1 MPKASYTLGA
11 IAVLLIACACQYGWS
26 RDGER
31 IHIPRRSH
39 LSPVQKLNRE
49 GVEAIKKREYDKA
62 EHLFYKAYL
71 YDPADPFTL
80 NNLGYV
86 SELNGRLDDAKKFYD
101 LAAEQGSD
109 ANIDVSNAKHL
120 QGQPMKAALVEL
132 QDATMRVNRMNLDAM
147 RLLSQDRD
155 FEAIALLRQA
165 LQLDPRNAFT
175 LNNLGVANEKVS
187 DLDSALRYY
196 EQAAETGSN
205 EPAVITQDRAWRGKS
220 VSKMAE
226 ASARRLQ
233 KRMESSDPAEAKAIM
248 YTLRGVWAENQ
259 NDWNAAREDFVH
271 AYALDS
277 TSAFTLNNRGFI
289 AEREGDLETAEFF
302 YGKARRADDA
312 SARVG
317 MATRLYAHGQ
327 ALGAVAND
335 SNDKVDNAL
344 EAYSRERRQPSAP
357 VELVPRGPGATQ
369 QDQNPSPNSQQ
380 TQDDQRPQ

>member
-1 MPKASYTLGA
+1 MPKASCTLGA
-11 IAVLLIACACQYGWS
+11 IIVLLIASACQYGWS

-31 IHIPRRSH
+31 ILLPRRSH
-39 LSPVQKLNRE
+39 LSPVQKLNRD
-49 GVEAIKKREYDKA
+49 GVEAIKKHEYDKA

-80 NNLGYV
+80 NNLGFV
-86 SELNGRLDDAKKFYD
+86 SELNGRLDEAKKFYD

-147 RLLSQDRD
+147 RLLGQDRD
-155 FEAIALLRQA
+155 FEAIALLKQA
-165 LQLDPRNAFT
+165 LQLDPHNAFT

-196 EQAAETGSN
+196 QQAAETGSN
-205 EPAVITQDRAWRGKS
+205 EPTVIAQDRAWRGKS

-259 NDWNAAREDFVH
+259 NDWNDAREDFVH

-277 TSAFTLNNRGFI
+277 TSAFTLNNRGFV

-302 YGKARRADDA
+302 YGKARRADDSGA
-312 SARVG
+312 KVG

-327 ALGAVAND
+327 ALGTVAND

-369 QDQNPSPNSQQ
+369 QDQNPTPNSQQ
-380 TQDDQRPQ
+380 PQDDQRPQ